1 MGTAIATPIIEPK
14 ETPDRDKVALDDRWN
29 VEALYPSFNQ
39 WEEDLQ
45 TWGRESQKKPR
56 WPEVTNFK
64 GQLARS
70 ENEIASL
77 LKNIFNIERHLSK
90 LYTYAHLRHDEDV
103 AHDLHKKNH
112 ARISALLYD
121 FKEETSWIEPE
132 ILQIPEGKL
141 NAYLKSEQLKEYR
154 IYLEKI
160 IRQKPHTL
168 SYEQEELMA
177 LAGKALESSSKA
189 FSAFNNADVKFAMA
203 EDSQGRKLELTHGK
217 FLVYLRERDRKL
229 RQSAFENIYASYG
242 AYENTLCEMINGEM
256 QGHLFN
262 ARARKYSSCLEAALF
277 PHQID
282 TRVYKT
288 LIETVRKNIQV
299 LHRYVA
305 LRKKLLGYSEL
316 HLYDLHVP
324 LVHDVNLSMD
334 YPKAVKEIVASVAP
348 LGKEYQKDLE
358 EGLKTKRWVDK
369 YENTRKRSG
378 AYSSGCYDSMPYI
391 LMNYHGTL
399 NDVLTLAHEAGHS
412 MHSLLSG
419 RNQPYHYSH
428 YPIFVAEVAS
438 TFNEEL
444 LLHDLLK
451 HTKEKEKRAFLIN
464 QKIEDIRS
472 TFFRQTMFAE
482 FELRLHEWVEAGVP
496 LTPTMLKQEYRKLN
510 AFYFGPDLVIDEAI
524 DVEWARI
531 PHFYYNFYVYQYA
544 TGISAAHALV
554 ERVIQGD
561 VAAKEA
567 YLRFLSSGSS
577 RYPVELL
584 ALAGV
589 DMKSGEAIEST
600 IRHFEALVE
609 ELEGLLGTK

>member
-56 WPEVTNFK
+56 WPEVTNFR

-177 LAGKALESSSKA
+177 LAGKALESSSKT
-189 FSAFNNADVKFAMA
+189 FSAFNNADVKFGMA

-229 RQSAFENIYASYG
+229 RQSAFENIYASYN

-288 LIETVRKNIQV
+288 LIETVRKNIHV

-482 FELRLHEWVEAGVP
+482 FELRLHEWTEAGVP

-567 YLRFLSSGSS
+567 YLCFLSSGSS
-577 RYPVELL
+577 HYPVELL

-600 IRHFEALVE
+600 IRHFGELVE
-609 ELEGLLGTK
+609 ELEGLLSAK